1 MLPEAAA
8 PLRYRIQ
15 AEGEELH
22 LAAEQLRLLPP
33 PKPAIAKS
41 EGGAKRSRSG
51 GDAAPAEPA
60 TAEPA
65 TAEPATADDAP
76 ADPAPADDA
85 PADDA
90 PADDAHVLRLDH
102 AQAADP
108 VPPEPKRPCPSPL
121 TPVEV

>member
-65 TAEPATADDAP
+65 TADDAP

-90 PADDAHVLRLDH
+90 HVPRLDH

>member
-22 LAAEQLRLLPP
+22 LAADQLRLLPP
-33 PKPAIAKS
+33 PKPAVAKS

-51 GDAAPAEPA
+51 GDAAPAKLSL
-60 TAEPA
+60 A

-76 ADPAPADDA
+76 AD
-85 PADDA
+85 
-90 PADDAHVLRLDH
+90 DAHALRLDH